1 MAILKSIGS
10 NWGLLAQYETPR
22 DIYLACEKIRTNI
35 TALFVISIFVNIGM
49 WFERY
54 VIIVVSLAGE
64 PYEPWANAVYNPT
77 WADWGIMAGSF
88 GWFFMWFLLFVKN
101 FPAVSISEVKEV
113 LAPPKRQATRPGVQ
127 RT

>member
-1 MAILKSIGS
+1 MDISAGRLVAMWWRKNVRTSIL
-10 NWGLLAQYETPR
+10 
-22 DIYLACEKIRTNI
+22 
-35 TALFVISIFVNIGM
+35 ALFVISIFVNVGM
-49 WFERY
+49 WFERF

-64 PYEPWANAVYNPT
+64 PFERFANATYNPT

-113 LAPPKRQATRPGVQ
+113 LPAPKRGKAVAA
-127 RT
+127 